1 MTKDTTSPEAKKIL
15 EEFTKK
21 RAIRS
26 TRVARMESAVKNID
40 PESVLAL
47 NSELREFYTEHEDKR
62 IIELL
67 DRMTHIMTQLA
78 QIINQVKAKRMSL
91 EVGQKE
97 IDEKLNEITDVIEA
111 MKDWS
116 ATGL

>member
-1 MTKDTTSPEAKKIL
+1 MTNNPISPEAKKIL

-26 TRVARMESAVKNID
+26 TRVARMESAVKNLD

-47 NSELREFYTEHEDKR
+47 NSELREFYIEHEDKR

-78 QIINQVKAKRMSL
+78 QIISQVKAKRMSL
-91 EVGQKE
+91 EAGQKE
-97 IDEKLNEITDVIEA
+97 IDEKLHEITDVLEE
-111 MKDWS
+111 MKDWES
-116 ATGL
+116 TGI